1 VSPFDSEEGIDVMGT
16 SKSLFIG
23 ALASTL
29 FSGVAYAADYIPP
42 PIVDFEPE
50 YELEIGGNLYL
61 RGYIGFTN
69 QQVDRLDNVLFA
81 APDRIEFLNSDFQ
94 SGGLAGIAFGYRFN
108 EWFRADISGEYRMS
122 VGYDG
127 LDRTDP
133 AGGGAVWDGTNTYT
147 ADKSEYLVMANAF
160 VDLGTYHGITPY
172 VGAGAGVTY
181 TMIDNFVDSGIG
193 GLAAGPLTNSIAYGA
208 DNGEW
213 AFAWALHAGLGYEVN
228 DRVTLDFGYRYLHL
242 GDAASGEVFLFD
254 GTNATINPMHF
265 EGLSSHDFTFGFR
278 YALGG
283 FGGGGHG
290 SGYGY
295 SSY

>member
-69 QQVDRLDNVLFA
+69 QEVDELDPSRLGTAAVIDVLHAQFEA
-81 APDRIEFLNSDFQ
+81 
-94 SGGLAGIAFGYRFN
+94 GGLVGGAVGYRLN
-108 EWFRADISGEYRMS
+108 EWFRGDISAEYRMRTAF
-122 VGYDG
+122 DG
-127 LDRTDP
+127 LDRYDTTGD
-133 AGGGAVWDGTNTYT
+133 GTWDGTNDYS
-147 ADKSEYLVMANAF
+147 ADKSEIVLLANAF
-160 VDLGTYHGITPY
+160 VDMGSYHGISPY
-172 VGAGAGVTY
+172 AGAGVGVSY
-181 TMIDNFVDSGIG
+181 TMIDDMTDINVPN
-193 GLAAGPLTNSIAYGA
+193 AGVAFAG

-213 AFAWALHAGLGYEVN
+213 SLAWALYAGLGFEVN
-228 DRVTLDFGYRYLHL
+228 DQLTLDLGYRYLHI
-242 GDAASGEVFLFD
+242 GDAESGDVDPYTGGTVVSPVLFN
-254 GTNATINPMHF
+254 GI
-265 EGLSSHDFTFGFR
+265 SSHDVTLGFR